1 MKRNRLLKIGILLVS
16 KRVLTAIIVLSV
28 CAVIPATAADVSVI
42 RDLPEAISPG
52 EEFEVSLTQSGFYF
66 TGSVT
71 ETLPEGFKYRGV
83 LSGGKLHE
91 YDETTNELT
100 MDFDSETSITYIV
113 KAGTAEQIRDA
124 VFSGTWT
131 TIDSKTFE
139 IINGTV
145 EGDTTLTLTE
155 PTSGL
160 DIAVSSDPD
169 PATVNQILSVTLTR
183 ASDGSPVGGA
193 LVQYILNSGTP
204 INTFTD
210 ASGISSFKPQLIGT
224 LDIIATKAEEGLS
237 STITVEVVGGL
248 DIAVSSDPDPATVNQ
263 ILSVTVTR
271 ASDGSPVEGAL
282 VQYILNHG
290 TPINTFTDASGIS
303 SFKPQLTGTLDII
316 ATKAEEGLSSTIT
329 VEVVER
335 LGIAVSSDPDPA
347 TVNQILSVTLTRA
360 SDGSPV
366 EGALVQYILNSGTPI
381 NTFTDAS
388 GISSFKPQLTGTLD
402 IIVTKANEGLSGTR
416 TVEVVERLGI
426 AVSSDPDPATVNQ
439 ILSVTVTRASDGS
452 PVEGAL
458 VQYILNSGTPINT
471 FTDASGISSFKPQL
485 TGTLDI
491 IVTKANEG
499 LSGTRTVEVVD
510 REG

>member
-1 MKRNRLLKIGILLVS
+1 MKRNMLLKIGILLVS

-169 PATVNQILSVTLTR
+169 PATVNQILSVT
-183 ASDGSPVGGA
+183 
-193 LVQYILNSGTP
+193 
-204 INTFTD
+204 
-210 ASGISSFKPQLIGT
+210 
-224 LDIIATKAEEGLS
+224 
-237 STITVEVVGGL
+237 
-248 DIAVSSDPDPATVNQ
+248 
-263 ILSVTVTR
+263 VTR

-316 ATKAEEGLSSTIT
+316 VTKAEVGLSS
-329 VEVVER
+329 
-335 LGIAVSSDPDPA
+335 
-347 TVNQILSVTLTRA
+347 
-360 SDGSPV
+360 
-366 EGALVQYILNSGTPI
+366 
-381 NTFTDAS
+381 
-388 GISSFKPQLTGTLD
+388 
-402 IIVTKANEGLSGTR
+402 TR
-416 TVEVVERLGI
+416 TVEVVERLDI

-452 PVEGAL
+452 PVEDALVEGAL
-458 VQYILNSGTPINT
+458 VQYILNHGTPINT

-491 IVTKANEG
+491 IATKADEG
-499 LSGTRTVEVVD
+499 LSGKRTVNVVD
-510 REG
+510 KADTTTTTAPGGGAGGGARLALTQSPTPTSVTPTPLVTPTPPAVTPNPNPNPTPTPIQIPPASVPVIRLFIIVAIIAVVISVAVVYSVLRRR